1 MISNIYLVTGSDTVT
16 ARKKFI
22 ELKRSFN
29 DANFLEIDLS
39 SVTNS
44 ELAEKLQLTDMFSQT
59 VFVFINFSLTNAL
72 TWQTIEKN
80 LNNSPAIFEAV
91 GKNIGRIPPILK
103 KKMQIFNLDSRT
115 EIFNLLNS
123 LTPQKASAFI
133 GLLEIN
139 LTDTA
144 EPVVMAMIQNRIRDL
159 IIITTSPESFNGQPW
174 QKSQLVSQAKTF
186 TLSQLIRLYRK
197 LLSLEIRE
205 KSSSNP
211 DLNSQHFIV
220 ELVSI

>member
-211 DLNSQHFIV
+211 DLNSQHFMV

>member
-91 GKNIGRIPPILK
+91 GKNIGRIPPTLK

-133 GLLEIN
+133 DLLEIN

-159 IIITTSPESFNGQPW
+159 IIITSSPESFNGQPW
-174 QKSQLVSQAKTF
+174 QKSQLISQAKTF

-211 DLNSQHFIV
+211 DLNSQHFMV

>member
-1 MISNIYLVTGSDTVT
+1 MNIYLVTGSDTVT

-22 ELKRSFN
+22 ELKRSFT
-29 DANFLEIDLS
+29 DANFVEIDLS
-39 SVTNS
+39 SITNN

-59 VFVFINFSLTNAL
+59 VFIFVNFSLTNAQ

-80 LNNSPAIFEAV
+80 LNNSLAIFEAV
-91 GKNIGRIPPILK
+91 GKNIGRIPASFK
-103 KKMQIFNLDSRT
+103 KKMQIFNIDSRT

-123 LTPQKASAFI
+123 LTPQKASTFI
-133 GLLEIN
+133 NLLEIN

-144 EPVVMAMIQNRIRDL
+144 EPIVMTMIQNRIRDL
-159 IIITTSPESFNGQPW
+159 IVITTSPESFKGQPW
-174 QKSQLVSQAKTF
+174 QKSQLEAQAKTF

-197 LLSLEIRE
+197 LLMFEIRE

-211 DLNSQHFIV
+211 DLYSQHFMV

>member
-91 GKNIGRIPPILK
+91 GKNIGRIPPPLK

-133 GLLEIN
+133 DLLEIN

-159 IIITTSPESFNGQPW
+159 IIITSSPESFNGQPW
-174 QKSQLVSQAKTF
+174 QKSQLISQAKTF

>member
-1 MISNIYLVTGSDTVT
+1 MTSNIYLVTGSDTVT

-22 ELKRSFN
+22 ELKKSFTG
-29 DANFLEIDLS
+29 ANFLEIDLS
-39 SVTNS
+39 SITNN

-59 VFVFINFSLTNAL
+59 VFIFVNFSLTNAQ

-80 LNNSPAIFEAV
+80 LSSSPAIFEAV
-91 GKNIGRIPPILK
+91 GKNIGRIPPTLK
-103 KKMQIFNLDSRT
+103 KKMQIFNVDART

-123 LTPQKASAFI
+123 LTPQKASTFI
-133 GLLEIN
+133 NLLELN
-139 LTDTA
+139 LADTA
-144 EPVVMAMIQNRIRDL
+144 EPIVMTMIQNRIRDL
-159 IIITTSPESFNGQPW
+159 IVITTSPDSFNGQPW
-174 QKSQLVSQAKTF
+174 QKNQLVSQAKTF

-197 LLSLEIRE
+197 LLSIEIRE

-211 DLNSQHFIV
+211 DLYSQHFMV

>member
-1 MISNIYLVTGSDTVT
+1 
-16 ARKKFI
+16 
-22 ELKRSFN
+22 
-29 DANFLEIDLS
+29 
-39 SVTNS
+39 
-44 ELAEKLQLTDMFSQT
+44 
-59 VFVFINFSLTNAL
+59 
-72 TWQTIEKN
+72 
-80 LNNSPAIFEAV
+80 
-91 GKNIGRIPPILK
+91 
-103 KKMQIFNLDSRT
+103 MQIFNLDSRT

-133 GLLEIN
+133 DLLEIN

-159 IIITTSPESFNGQPW
+159 IIITSSPESFNGQPW
-174 QKSQLVSQAKTF
+174 QKSQLISQAKTF